1 MNLLEITGLTVRYGT
16 TLALDDTSLHV
27 PKGEVTCVLGA
38 NGAGK
43 STLFR
48 TIMGLVR
55 SAAGSI
61 RFDGA
66 ELSCMQ
72 TQFIVR
78 QGIIL
83 CPEGRRLFPEMTVA
97 ENIRMGAFLVHD
109 HKVIRRRLESV
120 HHLFPRISERE
131 NQQASS
137 LSGGEQQMV
146 AIARAMMGNPRLLL
160 LDEPTLGLAPKLIH
174 EVLQTVRR
182 IRDEGTTVILVEQN
196 AAQALKVSDRA
207 YVLETGRIAMSG
219 TSADIMA
226 DPRVRDIY
234 LGG

>member
-1 MNLLEITGLTVRYGT
+1 MSLLKISGLTVRYGT
-16 TLALDDTSLHV
+16 TLALDDVSIQA
-27 PKGEVTCVLGA
+27 PEGEVTCVLGA

-43 STLFR
+43 STMFR
-48 TIMGLVR
+48 TIMGLVGKE
-55 SAAGSI
+55 SGSI
-61 RFDGA
+61 RFGGA
-66 ELSCMQ
+66 EIANTP
-72 TQFIVR
+72 TQSIVR

-83 CPEGRRLFPEMTVA
+83 CPEGRRLFPEMSVA
-97 ENIRMGAFLVHD
+97 ENVRMGAYLVRD
-109 HKVIRRRLESV
+109 SEIVRQRLDTV
-120 HHLFPRISERE
+120 HRLFPRISERE
-131 NQQASS
+131 HQQASS

-160 LDEPTLGLAPKLIH
+160 LDEPTLGLAPRLIH

-207 YVLETGRIAMSG
+207 YVLETGRMAMSG
-219 TSADIMA
+219 SSADIMA
-226 DPRVRDIY
+226 DPRVREIY